1 MTCQGW
7 WHIWALGPR
16 SGGSNNLSW
25 SSPTSTLSPVCYC
38 QGHRVSQKLPH
49 SPLSI
54 LTATVLAWSGRVGS
68 MPKASAHTTCPKQP
82 SPRGFPSTSLEMR
95 ETRPQPPGITPA
107 QGLIPMLTR
116 HGIPVPG
123 ELPQRVKRQVETHE
137 ASEQGGAAG
146 GETDTP
152 HQGQA

>member
-1 MTCQGW
+1 MICQGRL
-7 WHIWALGPR
+7 HIWALGPR
-16 SGGSNNLSW
+16 SGGNDSLSW

-38 QGHRVSQKLPH
+38 QGHRVSHKLPH
-49 SPLSI
+49 LPLSI

-95 ETRPQPPGITPA
+95 EMRPQPLGITPA
-107 QGLIPMLTR
+107 QDLILTLTR
-116 HGIPVPG
+116 NGIPVPG
-123 ELPQRVKRQVETHE
+123 ELPQWVKRQVKTHK
-137 ASEQGGAAG
+137 ASEQGGATG